1 MRRGR
6 FPQACARQ
14 ALTRHGAEA
23 RGGLWTGAWIGSPGS
38 LWWQNA
44 RDAST
49 PTAHVAQGARRLSD
63 FACFSNDVRDILL
76 RDTVRPRSQARRAAK
91 GFFDQRR
98 VECAPSRNGVF
109 VCVPKVGETDR
120 QTVLPYLKS
129 ADVRM
134 AFEKV
139 DWGVADKRCIL
150 LPTLMGV
157 SPCLRAQAGHKKQ
170 GEPDFRES
178 G

>member
-6 FPQACARQ
+6 FPQACAGE
-14 ALTRHGAEA
+14 ALTRQGAEA

-63 FACFSNDVRDILL
+63 FACFSNDVRDIFCA
-76 RDTVRPRSQARRAAK
+76 TPSRPRSQARRAAK